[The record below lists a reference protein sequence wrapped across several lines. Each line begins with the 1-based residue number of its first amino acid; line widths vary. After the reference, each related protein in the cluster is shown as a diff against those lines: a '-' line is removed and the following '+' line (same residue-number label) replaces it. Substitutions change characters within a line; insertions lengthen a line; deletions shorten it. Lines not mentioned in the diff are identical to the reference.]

1 MLVYQRGKNR
11 SPNHQQFLRSQG
23 PKVPRSC
30 HFRGGYLQ
38 PFGGLMDD
46 LSTEYGGFFL
56 ARFAG
61 LNRSWLVTGKN
72 AWHHPYAWLPA
83 LDGFVGL
90 VVQVVQAEIT
100 GVAIEKRFHQI
111 PWDSMRFRGFSSQIW
126 QFLGMALLGCQGW
139 PRRRNLVKRPRGRR
153 GLLGRRPL
161 VVRAPT
167 RGSGV
172 QRVYVVRI
180 DLMIFDGSN
189 TLMANVVPRDVKALS

>member
-1 MLVYQRGKNR
+1 MSFSRWIPSTVWRPDGWFIYGIWRLFPCQVCRFEQKLTGHRKERLASSIRLAPSVGWLCGIGCA
-11 SPNHQQFLRSQG
+11 SSSSGDH
-23 PKVPRSC
+23 
-30 HFRGGYLQ
+30 RGGNW
-38 PFGGLMDD
+38 
-46 LSTEYGGFFL
+46 E
-56 ARFAG
+56 
-61 LNRSWLVTGKN
+61 
-72 AWHHPYAWLPA
+72 
-83 LDGFVGL
+83 
-90 VVQVVQAEIT
+90 EI
-100 GVAIEKRFHQI
+100 
-111 PWDSMRFRGFSSQIW
+111 PSDSMRFRGFSSQIW